1 MCERQVMMTR
11 KALSGTIEH
20 YHDAAIAHG
29 KLTKWEEKNETLVM
43 QKGDSHLCNLLIV
56 FV

>member
-11 KALSGTIEH
+11 KAVSGTIEH

-29 KLTKWEEKNETLVM
+29 KLTKWEEKNETLIM